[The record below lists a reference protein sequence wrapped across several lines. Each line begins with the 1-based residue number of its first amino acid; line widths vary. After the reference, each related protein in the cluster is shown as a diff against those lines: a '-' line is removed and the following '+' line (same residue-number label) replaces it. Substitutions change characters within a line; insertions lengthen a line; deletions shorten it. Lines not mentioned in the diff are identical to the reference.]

1 MLYCYLCNMYMWVH
15 LHRFPALFSALT
27 LTVTCTTVQENKRK
41 EVVNIASKW
50 QEQSEQIRAK
60 LGVVDARPW
69 TKLIS
74 NRYTALPQTKRVLEI
89 LDLGALDHI
98 LSKSSAGTSSSEKQ
112 IRNCMKGVFVD
123 VSQNPARQPWT
134 SPDSGISHCLTT
146 GSHIYSYEHDRCLL
160 PIEMLLCQGHSTGIK
175 VPEKV
180 SQTQLR
186 TIAGEGICL
195 PCLGMILHGLAV
207 SGTW

>member
-98 LSKSSAGTSSSEKQ
+98 LSKSSAGQECFCTQ
-112 IRNCMKGVFVD
+112 AM
-123 VSQNPARQPWT
+123 P
-134 SPDSGISHCLTT
+134 
-146 GSHIYSYEHDRCLL
+146 LL
-160 PIEMLLCQGHSTGIK
+160 GLLCMWEVKKILPKCLESVSEYSAIFSSH
-175 VPEKV
+175 VPPEKK
-180 SQTQLR
+180 SEDT
-186 TIAGEGICL
+186 A
-195 PCLGMILHGLAV
+195 
-207 SGTW
+207 S